1 MREPVVLSLAKMGA
15 LLGEVSSGLLLA
27 PQDIDSRGGMCYNCN
42 ISLYNFIDI
51 LV

>member
-27 PQDIDSRGGMCYNCN
+27 PQDIDSAKRRDV
-42 ISLYNFIDI
+42 L
-51 LV
+51 LVPSFPGKCGS